1 MRTTTAFFAGIGT
14 VVAAI
19 TVGLGGGLLLGDIMS
34 PQQPKHQ
41 SSEVTRLEQRSAQAP
56 IPAANSAS
64 QPVPYLTSPQVAAA
78 VAEPSQPAPQ
88 QQPQA
93 AVQPADTKQADTS
106 KTPPANPQPVA
117 SVEPAAGKERAAPDD
132 AFAKTRDADIR
143 RESRRA
149 EDRRSRAER
158 HQQWAERKRMKVR
171 ERDGDDLRDVEASVR
186 QATEQRPLF
195 GEPRFGSRVGLFE
208 QD

>member
-34 PQQPKHQ
+34 PHQPKHQ
-41 SSEVTRLEQRSAQAP
+41 SSEVMRLEQRSAQAP

-64 QPVPYLTSPQVAAA
+64 QLVPYLTSPQVAAA

-88 QQPQA
+88 QQA
-93 AVQPADTKQADTS
+93 AVPPADTKQADTS
-106 KTPPANPQPVA
+106 KAPPANPQPVA

-158 HQQWAERKRMKVR
+158 RQQWAERKRMKVR

-186 QATEQRPLF
+186 QATEQRPMF
-195 GEPRFGSRVGLFE
+195 GEPRFGSRAGLFE